1 MHFAS
6 FQKNTNVLYPNFKNK
21 SHSHFCRNTHGT
33 AATLSLV
40 ICFCPRSLRG
50 SAHTWHIVYVRSML
64 CYFTPRA
71 SWWSSSQSC
80 DLNPSAIWIKT
91 SKSLTMPKRE
101 FVREFTWAISLL
113 MFNGMPGPLRL
124 WPTPAKRRWWLWQI
138 TRPSR
143 ASVACPFRTGWPLK
157 SSNDDAGN
165 TVHCQ
170 SFWLET
176 LVRRRGFSSA
186 EDCTAPHIPPVDQQ
200 QSAVL
205 LLVPAV
211 SVQQKG
217 PLCCCC
223 CCCCSRA
230 SLCLCS
236 APLGT

>member
-1 MHFAS
+1 MEV
-6 FQKNTNVLYPNFKNK
+6 QL
-21 SHSHFCRNTHGT
+21 
-33 AATLSLV
+33 LSLLSFV
-40 ICFCPRSLRG
+40 FALGPSEEVHTRG
-50 SAHTWHIVYVRSML
+50 ALFMYYL
-64 CYFTPRA
+64 CCYCTPRA
-71 SWWSSSQSC
+71 SWCSSSQSH

-101 FVREFTWAISLL
+101 FVCEFTWAISLL
-113 MFNGMPGPLRL
+113 MFNAVLGPLRL

-138 TRPSR
+138 TRPGR
-143 ASVACPFRTGWPLK
+143 ASVACPFRAGWPLK

-170 SFWLET
+170 SFGLET
-176 LVRRRGFSSA
+176 LVRRRGFSSS

-217 PLCCCC
+217 PLY
-223 CCCCSRA
+223 CCSRV

>member
-1 MHFAS
+1 
-6 FQKNTNVLYPNFKNK
+6 
-21 SHSHFCRNTHGT
+21 
-33 AATLSLV
+33 
-40 ICFCPRSLRG
+40 
-50 SAHTWHIVYVRSML
+50 ML

-71 SWWSSSQSC
+71 SCWSSSQSH

-91 SKSLTMPKRE
+91 SKSLSMSKH
-101 FVREFTWAISLL
+101 EFTWAISLW
-113 MFNGMPGPLRL
+113 MFNVMLGPLRL
-124 WPTPAKRRWWLWQI
+124 CPTPAKRRWCLWQI
-138 TRPSR
+138 TRPNR

-217 PLCCCC
+217 PLY
-223 CCCCSRA
+223 CCSSV